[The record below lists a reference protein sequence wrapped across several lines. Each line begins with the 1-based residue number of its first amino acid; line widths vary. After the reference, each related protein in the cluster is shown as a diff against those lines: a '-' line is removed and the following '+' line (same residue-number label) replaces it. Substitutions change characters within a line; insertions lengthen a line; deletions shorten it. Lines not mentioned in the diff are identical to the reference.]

1 MFVSFHPRHA
11 EKQTGRPDCPNDRP
25 ERRLYADLCSSLI
38 RTEKTKRVKPFRHKK
53 ALAVAR
59 APKSEKLF
67 ADKGKNLLF
76 EYMECKKINLT
87 FSAFFIFSR
96 HAPAQAYQASS
107 AP

>member
-1 MFVSFHPRHA
+1 MFVFFPPRHA
-11 EKQTGRPDCPNDRP
+11 EKQTDALTALTTDPNAGCTQI
-25 ERRLYADLCSSLI
+25 YAPSSSAQK
-38 RTEKTKRVKPFRHKK
+38 KTKRVKPFRHKK